1 MAAATQMAGSCR
13 LLRQAWRAL
22 QQQSSF
28 QPHTGSD
35 RRDNAS
41 SDTPRQR

>member
-22 QQQSSF
+22 QQQGSI
-28 QPHTGSD
+28 PTHTGGD
-35 RRDNAS
+35 HRDGS
-41 SDTPRQR
+41 SRDTRER